1 MFLGLSIIVLL
12 RKRKK
17 YLRILA
23 ISLKATCEEVYVLQP
38 PAYTYRG
45 TWRGLL
51 LLTTMIHGL
60 MHLWKWLH
68 FFQGIFH
75 QLPPSCLF
83 VIVTSSMLKYECLA
97 WETFSMLKIS
107 SVFWGGSAHPSPN
120 RIFFCT
126 PKTSIFCL
134 KMRFL
139 TVSTF

>member
-12 RKRKK
+12 RNRKK

-23 ISLKATCEEVYVLQP
+23 ISLKATCEEVYVSQL
-38 PAYTYRG
+38 PAYTCRG

-75 QLPPSCLF
+75 KLPPSCLL
-83 VIVTSSMLKYECLA
+83 VIVTSSMLKYDNLA
-97 WETFSMLKIS
+97 WETFWMLEIS

-120 RIFFCT
+120 RIFFCS

-134 KMRFL
+134 KMQFL
-139 TVSTF
+139 TVWTF

>member
-23 ISLKATCEEVYVLQP
+23 ISLKATCEGVYVLQP

-139 TVSTF
+139 TGSTF